1 MAPAG
6 DASRRDGSTKPFRH
20 AFAGR
25 VLSFKIRRPTDA
37 NEAKI
42 RIAPTELAD
51 KRQNC
56 SNNLIERQKCNYRQ

>member
-25 VLSFKIRRPTDA
+25 VLSFKTRRLTDA
-37 NEAKI
+37 NEAEI
-42 RIAPTELAD
+42 RMAPTELAD

-56 SNNLIERQKCNYRQ
+56 FNNSIERQKCNNRH